1 MHPALTHG
9 NHVASDVEMLPL
21 AQFTVTVP
29 GACVSSITRALTRA
43 YPGVAMR
50 ALATP
55 GIAAILAERGGRSVL
70 IHVCPRGTGWLVT
83 KGMIHDTRTGER
95 ADAAVVLAAIAT
107 ERPDFDRFEGEFA
120 AVVHDERRGITWAF
134 NDQASLLH
142 LYYGQAGDTHFIT
155 TAPLATARALGLRLD
170 PAGVREL
177 LGRGQLMCPYSLYT
191 GMRKLGLG
199 EHLRIEGGAV
209 QLGRHWSPYHE
220 PQRYSSKREAAEA
233 TASVLLAIARRY
245 AALGPLVSDLSGGYD
260 SRLVT
265 CALSRAGA
273 RLTVTVNG
281 HPQHPDVVLARR
293 VANAAGWPVRHFGII
308 GDGDLT
314 ASMRREA
321 AYMSRGELDAIR
333 FYNHIH
339 TRPLLARDHVAH
351 VNGSGGELL
360 RNFPW
365 GQEFAGVGRRRP
377 ASVER
382 VVRYRLLAERMLP
395 DSLFVTGFQDLLLDD
410 LRARVRAVVDDG
422 AGTLTTQQLDAVY
435 LLRLTGHIGAYNSSF
450 FDLLPSGIPL
460 MQRTM
465 VEHAVSLPW
474 TMRLSAGLLRRT
486 IAILNPQ
493 AAAVE
498 TTYGGTAAPPNLA
511 TLPLELRQLFGRVL
525 HLTDKVD
532 RVALGGRI
540 GRVVPLSHTDP
551 AAPEPS
557 FRTAEFREFL
567 DPGRM
572 HSRALYRPEQL
583 ATLLS
588 DPETPM
594 GVLSRIATFEHV
606 CVELGV
612 EPGEELLTA

>member
-1 MHPALTHG
+1 
-9 NHVASDVEMLPL
+9 
-21 AQFTVTVP
+21 
-29 GACVSSITRALTRA
+29 
-43 YPGVAMR
+43 
-50 ALATP
+50 
-55 GIAAILAERGGRSVL
+55 
-70 IHVCPRGTGWLVT
+70 
-83 KGMIHDTRTGER
+83 
-95 ADAAVVLAAIAT
+95 
-107 ERPDFDRFEGEFA
+107 
-120 AVVHDERRGITWAF
+120 
-134 NDQASLLH
+134 
-142 LYYGQAGDTHFIT
+142 
-155 TAPLATARALGLRLD
+155 
-170 PAGVREL
+170 
-177 LGRGQLMCPYSLYT
+177 
-191 GMRKLGLG
+191 
-199 EHLRIEGGAV
+199 
-209 QLGRHWSPYHE
+209 
-220 PQRYSSKREAAEA
+220 
-233 TASVLLAIARRY
+233 
-245 AALGPLVSDLSGGYD
+245 
-260 SRLVT
+260 
-265 CALSRAGA
+265 
-273 RLTVTVNG
+273 
-281 HPQHPDVVLARR
+281 VLARR
-293 VANAAGWPVRHFGII
+293 VANAAGWPDRHIGII